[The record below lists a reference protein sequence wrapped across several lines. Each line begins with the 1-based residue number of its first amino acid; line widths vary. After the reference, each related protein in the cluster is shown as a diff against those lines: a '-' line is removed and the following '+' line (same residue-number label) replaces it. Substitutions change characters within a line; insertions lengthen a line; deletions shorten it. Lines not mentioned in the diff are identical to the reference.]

1 MEVGDWGE
9 FCWQKVRK
17 LEARVL
23 DGNVRTSNL
32 NNYLQLKINHG
43 FDKWGRGNI
52 QFALFSSDCGTINKF
67 CKFYTQSE
75 YLVWLYK

>member
-17 LEARVL
+17 LEAKVL
-23 DGNVRTSNL
+23 DGNVRTGNL

-52 QFALFSSDCGTINKF
+52 KFALFSSDCGTINKF
-67 CKFYTQSE
+67 YKFYTHSE